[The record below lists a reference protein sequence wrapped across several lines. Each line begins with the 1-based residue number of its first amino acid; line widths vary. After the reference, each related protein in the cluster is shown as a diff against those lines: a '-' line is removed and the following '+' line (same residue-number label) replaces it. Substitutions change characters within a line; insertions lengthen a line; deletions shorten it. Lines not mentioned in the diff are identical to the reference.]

1 MAPNKAVAQKMIDF
15 DSDDMTRLLY
25 DNLIQY
31 MNLTDTS
38 YMVYDMGYK
47 TEDLQQELRQFLQ
60 LA

>member
-1 MAPNKAVAQKMIDF
+1 MIDF